1 MSTEKFDVIIVG
13 GGPSGLSAAYF
24 LAQAGLD
31 TLIVERGAELG
42 SKNVFGGRIYS
53 YELDKYFD
61 GWRDEAPIERWVRS
75 ERVSFLCRD
84 DSVTLEYKRFK
95 DFDKYD
101 SFTAILTKFVSWLGE
116 KVEEE
121 GGTIITGVK
130 VDDLILEDNVISGV
144 YAGGEKLLSDYV
156 VIAEGVNTLLSEKYK
171 LRGKPS
177 LDNVALGIKEV
188 VRLDEKIINE
198 RFALSSDEHGVAQFL
213 LGEPLNNIL
222 AGGFLYTM
230 KKYISIGIIVRL
242 NDIMRGKVYM
252 KDAVE
257 DFRLHPY
264 INNLLKDGTIIEY
277 SAHLVREGGV
287 KDMMDKPYGDGYV
300 VVGDAAGFLL
310 NTGFTIRGVDYAM
323 ESGRLAANA
332 IIKAHGQGD
341 RSAQALSIYRKYLEN
356 SMLIKGIKKF
366 RNTSSYLSNEKI
378 YNVYPEILCRIFNG
392 IYTVN
397 EEPKRAYESIK
408 DAVKEKISLI
418 SLLKDIWNAK
428 GAL

>member
-24 LAQAGLD
+24 LAKAGLD
-31 TLIVERGAELG
+31 VLIVERGAELG
-42 SKNVFGGRIYS
+42 SKNIFGGRIYS
-53 YELDKYFD
+53 YVLDKYFD
-61 GWRDEAPIERWVRS
+61 GWKNEAPIERWVRS
-75 ERVSFLCRD
+75 ERMSFLCRD
-84 DSVTLEYKRFK
+84 ESITLEYRRFK

-101 SFTAILTKFVSWLGE
+101 SFTAFLTKFVSWLGE

-121 GGTIITGVK
+121 GGNVITGVK
-130 VDDLILEDNVISGV
+130 ADDLILKDSVISGV

-171 LRGKPS
+171 LREKPS
-177 LDNVALGIKEV
+177 LYHVALGIKEV

-198 RFALSSDEHGVAQFL
+198 RFALSSDDHGVAQFL
-213 LGEPLNNIL
+213 LGEPLNTIL

-230 KKYISIGIIVRL
+230 KNYISIGVIVRL
-242 NDIMRGKVYM
+242 NDIIRGKVYM

-257 DFRLHPY
+257 DLRLHPY
-264 INNLLKDGTIIEY
+264 INNLLKDGTIVEY

-287 KDMMDKPYGDGYV
+287 KDIMDKPYGNGYV

-332 IIKAHGQGD
+332 VIKAYEEGD
-341 RSAQALSIYRKYLEN
+341 RSAQTLSVYGKYLEN

-366 RNTSSYLSNEKI
+366 RKIPSYLSNEKI
-378 YNVYPEILCRIFNG
+378 YNVYPEILCRTFNR
-392 IYTVN
+392 IYTVD
-397 EEPKRAYESIK
+397 EEPKRAYESMK
-408 DAVKEKISLI
+408 DAIKERISLI
-418 SLLKDIWNAK
+418 SLLKDIWNTK